1 MGKRGRERERESKE
15 GWWNR
20 LGVSG
25 PEGEGL
31 KGQRLSHE
39 LPERRNYYAPALL
52 NTSLAAK
59 VKDIMHNK

>member
-1 MGKRGRERERESKE
+1 MC
-15 GWWNR
+15 
-20 LGVSG
+20 GVSG

-59 VKDIMHNK
+59 VKDIMYNK